1 MIYFIIGFIAITVM
15 MVSSIFFADR
25 KKSSQ
30 EEKYLDDRT
39 GKFMMGLLVSIIVSF
54 GISLSADI
62 PNSAGLGGLLWIV
75 GPLISGVISVL
86 VYLIALMISIKL
98 KVYAGWVCIVFNLA
112 TGIYLFF
119 SA

>member
-15 MVSSIFFADR
+15 MVSSIFFAD
-25 KKSSQ
+25 KKKPSQ

-39 GKFMMGLLVSIIVSF
+39 DKFILGLLLSTIASF
-54 GISLSADI
+54 FISMSADI
-62 PNSAGLGGLLWIV
+62 PNSAGLGGFLWII
-75 GPLISGVISVL
+75 GPLISGFFFGF
-86 VYLIALMISIKL
+86 VYLIVIMISIKL
-98 KVYAGWVCIVFNLA
+98 KVYAGWTCITFNLA

>member
-1 MIYFIIGFIAITVM
+1 M
-15 MVSSIFFADR
+15 FFSD
-25 KKSSQ
+25 KKKPTQ
-30 EEKYLDDRT
+30 EEKYFDDRNA
-39 GKFMMGLLVSIIVSF
+39 KFIMAIMLSVIVSF
-54 GISLSADI
+54 AISMSADI
-62 PNSAGLGGLLWIV
+62 PNGAGLGGLLWIV

-98 KVYAGWVCIVFNLA
+98 KVYAGWACIILNLA